1 MEVRDQVITQIGGT
15 DMAICFL
22 DAAAVKG
29 VREYVNNDPEFKLAS
44 QYVVADILLVAGDSK
59 CIVKVREGAISEILL
74 NPTFMDAW
82 GFYIKGSED
91 GWGKFLQPVPPPW
104 HQGLFGAMIRQI
116 LEVGGNLEMAFGYF
130 WAVTRMLDVFRQ
142 LQNK

>member
-1 MEVRDQVITQIGGT
+1 
-15 DMAICFL
+15 MAICFL
-22 DAAAVKG
+22 DAGAVKG
-29 VREYVNNDPEFKLAS
+29 VQEYVNERSRVQTGITVCRRRHALRSRRFRSAS
-44 QYVVADILLVAGDSK
+44 LRFGRRDIRNTLESNLHG
-59 CIVKVREGAISEILL
+59 CR
-74 NPTFMDAW
+74 

-91 GWGKFLQPVPPPW
+91 GWRNGLKPVPPPW